1 MIQRT
6 LRYVATA
13 VTLAVLATL
22 APASPTQAALPGPSV
37 QTATRPTYP
46 FTLASSFK
54 VSYEAFLGSELA
66 DGGKPAYV
74 QVRVSKTPLT
84 STSRRSWT
92 RPEHLQHVGLTS
104 TWRTG
109 QITVGLNQ
117 GQASC
122 VGARA
127 VDVAGRVGPWGYT
140 TCIARFFDDNQLER
154 KGAVKTVR
162 AKRFWH
168 GVASELD
175 GGGQLILRHVPP
187 GSDVWVLGRPAPY
200 NTVADWGSTPRII
213 GMNSTGTR
221 QIVLGQ
227 NGGINVNHRSMWNAS
242 MRTQRLGPVWLRRDR
257 DGTFPIEGIVVIP
270 PWARSSA

>member
-1 MIQRT
+1 MINRT
-6 LRYVATA
+6 LLRVATA
-13 VTLAVLATL
+13 VSVAVLATVSP
-22 APASPTQAALPGPSV
+22 APAAQAATAGPSV
-37 QTATRPTYP
+37 QTVAWPTYG

-54 VSYEAFLGSELA
+54 VIYEAYNGSELA
-66 DGGKPAYV
+66 EGGRPAYV

-84 STSRRSWT
+84 STSRRAWT
-92 RPEHLQHVGLTS
+92 YPSHLQRVGLTS

-109 QITVGLNQ
+109 QITVGINQ
-117 GQASC
+117 GQGSC

-127 VDVAGRVGPWGYT
+127 VDAAGRVGPWGHT

-175 GGGQLILRHVPP
+175 GGGQLVLRHVPR

-200 NTVADWGSTPRII
+200 TISAYWGSTPRII
-213 GMNSTGTR
+213 GMDSTGTR
-221 QIVLGQ
+221 QVVLGQ
-227 NGGINVNHRSMWNAS
+227 DGGINVNRRSMWRAS
-242 MRTQRLGPVWLRRDR
+242 LRTHRLGPVWLRRDPE
-257 DGTFPIEGIVVIP
+257 GTFPIEGIVVIP
-270 PWARSSA
+270 PWARSAA